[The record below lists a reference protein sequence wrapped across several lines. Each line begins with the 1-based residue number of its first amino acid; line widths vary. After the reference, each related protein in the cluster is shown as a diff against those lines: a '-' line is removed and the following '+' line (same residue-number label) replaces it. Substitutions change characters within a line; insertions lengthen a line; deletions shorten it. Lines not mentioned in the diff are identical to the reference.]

1 MSKQP
6 MESTHAPQPTRSD
19 SMLVMVNGGSP
30 PSKTDYGMSIG
41 RSLHENLI
49 LTSLTNLHH
58 HKSSFS
64 IGIRLSAI
72 RFGPYLMR
80 SGKIAYRSQHIWH
93 GLTKSG
99 KFQPHMLFLD
109 SERYTKKPKSPKPT
123 LLLGW
128 LSQVWVGHKL
138 DPIQLVDNHKCIC
151 F

>member
-6 MESTHAPQPTRSD
+6 MESTHAPQPTRFD

-80 SGKIAYRSQHIWH
+80 SGKIASISYEIW
-93 GLTKSG
+93 K
-99 KFQPHMLFLD
+99 D
-109 SERYTKKPKSPKPT
+109 R
-123 LLLGW
+123 
-128 LSQVWVGHKL
+128 
-138 DPIQLVDNHKCIC
+138 I
-151 F
+151 